1 MLIGLVEYATRH
13 GKDPKNARK
22 MAAAGRFTTARKTGR
37 NWVVDSEEPWPD
49 DQRVKSGKYI
59 GWREKHGKREGI

>member
-1 MLIGLVEYATRH
+1 MLIGLVEYAAQH

-22 MAAAGRFTTARKTGR
+22 MAAQGRFTTARKIGR
-37 NWVVDSEEPWPD
+37 NWVIDDGELWPG

-59 GWREKHGKREGI
+59 GWRNKHGKQKD

>member
-1 MLIGLVEYATRH
+1 MLIGLVEYAANH
-13 GKDPKNARK
+13 GKDPKNTRK
-22 MAAAGRFTTARKTGR
+22 MAAQGRLTTARKIGR

-59 GWREKHGKREGI
+59 GLKKGRS